1 MQPEKVLS
9 NAVNIP
15 SYLFIFIL
23 FIYLLLFLNLVSV
36 LGSY

>member
-15 SYLFIFIL
+15 SYLFIYFIL
-23 FIYLLLFLNLVSV
+23 VLVSE
-36 LGSY
+36 SY

>member
-15 SYLFIFIL
+15 SYLFIYLFLFYL
-23 FIYLLLFLNLVSV
+23 FIYYYF
-36 LGSY
+36 